1 MIIVIM
7 VMVMILVRAVF
18 PGLMLVNLVRRAEVI
33 VDSDAQN
40 VIFRS
45 RSRDEIIARAI
56 GEELRLQLL
65 IEVKIFE
72 ARRPAVGDRI
82 GKAGSD
88 GKFHARGLRGLRDE
102 LCVKTWHGVEKFRGP
117 ARAAGCD
124 AARHIGKPGSHREAG
139 ATANGREVRAARTP
153 LQRIGRR
160 RGEAGAVRRV
170 ATAEIVELGL
180 EAIDE
185 APILPVVSGMSA
197 GGDAT
202 RLRQNMRIE
211 IVGWRKR
218 ARRAEET
225 LAIRRRDRNAVSE
238 AAVKSGPVDLRGVS
252 LFERVIG
259 PSRFTCNEE
268 RQRRSQQAERLNGE
282 DAGARSGRRLFV
294 RRRCLLTRWRR
305 PHRVFRCARPRV
317 AGKPAATA
325 ALAGPAS
332 LLNPHVCHNFETN
345 PICRAILAFRPS
357 VIIIFQTPQV
367 RPRHDSVERNTPMP
381 KGLWSVILLG
391 AVLLFVGSSLIGWAM
406 G

>member
-1 MIIVIM
+1 MSADPALPIGREALGAGIVCAELGVALGDRRRLSVDAVKLLAPVLLLVVVARRFLIVALGRTAVIMIIVIM

-18 PGLMLVNLVRRAEVI
+18 PGLMLVNLVRRSEVI

-82 GKAGSD
+82 GEAGAD
-88 GKFHARGLRGLRDE
+88 REFHARGLRGLRDE
-102 LCVKTWHGVEKFRGP
+102 LCVKTWRRIEKLRGP

-139 ATANGREVRAARTP
+139 ASANGREVRAARTP

-211 IVGWRKR
+211 IVGWRKP
-218 ARRAEET
+218 ACH
-225 LAIRRRDRNAVSE
+225 RRRNARHSSPGSQRR
-238 AAVKSGPVDLRGVS
+238 KRGRRKV
-252 LFERVIG
+252 R
-259 PSRFTCNEE
+259 PSRSPR
-268 RQRRSQQAERLNGE
+268 RQ
-282 DAGARSGRRLFV
+282 
-294 RRRCLLTRWRR
+294 
-305 PHRVFRCARPRV
+305 
-317 AGKPAATA
+317 
-325 ALAGPAS
+325 
-332 LLNPHVCHNFETN
+332 
-345 PICRAILAFRPS
+345 
-357 VIIIFQTPQV
+357 
-367 RPRHDSVERNTPMP
+367 
-381 KGLWSVILLG
+381 
-391 AVLLFVGSSLIGWAM
+391 SS
-406 G
+406 